1 MKKDIQTAAQ
11 KRPYMM
17 PQMLSV
23 VISHIEMLAASNDA
37 PEVHT
42 SSDKAST
49 GYEALTKEHSSSIWD
64 NEW

>member
-11 KRPYMM
+11 KRPYMS
-17 PQMLSV
+17 PQLLTL
-23 VISHIEMLAASNDA
+23 VISHTQMLAASGD
-37 PEVHT
+37 PLVRT

-49 GYEALTKEHSSSIWD
+49 DYQALTKEGSSDIWD

>member
-1 MKKDIQTAAQ
+1 MKKDIQTAAK

-23 VISHIEMLAASNDA
+23 VISHIEMLAASDNA
-37 PEVHT
+37 PLVHT
-42 SSDKAST
+42 SDEKAST
-49 GYEALTKEHSSSIWD
+49 DYEALTKEHSSSIWD

>member
-23 VISHIEMLAASNDA
+23 VISHIEMLAASNDV

-42 SSDKAST
+42 SNDKAST
-49 GYEALTKEHSSSIWD
+49 DYQALTKESSSDIWY

>member
-1 MKKDIQTAAQ
+1 MNKHIQTAAQ
-11 KRPYMM
+11 KRSYMM

-23 VISHIEMLAASNDA
+23 VISHIEMLAASGD
-37 PEVHT
+37 PVVHT

-49 GYEALTKEHSSSIWD
+49 DYEALTKESSPDIWD

>member
-23 VISHIEMLAASNDA
+23 VISHTQMLAASGD
-37 PEVHT
+37 PLVRT

-49 GYEALTKEHSSSIWD
+49 DYQALTKEGSSDIWD

>member
-23 VISHIEMLAASNDA
+23 VISHTQMLAASGD

-49 GYEALTKEHSSSIWD
+49 DYQALTKESSSSIWD

>member
-23 VISHIEMLAASNDA
+23 VSSHTEPPAARDKA
-37 PEVHT
+37 PLVHT
-42 SSDKAST
+42 SDGQAST
-49 GYEALTKEHSSSIWD
+49 DYEALTKEHSSSIWD

>member
-23 VISHIEMLAASNDA
+23 VISHTKMLAASGD
-37 PEVHT
+37 PLVRT
-42 SSDKAST
+42 SNDKAST
-49 GYEALTKEHSSSIWD
+49 DYQALTKESSSDIWD

>member
-1 MKKDIQTAAQ
+1 MNKHIQTAAQ

-23 VISHIEMLAASNDA
+23 VISHTQMLAASGD
-37 PEVHT
+37 PVVHT

-49 GYEALTKEHSSSIWD
+49 DYQALTKESSSSIWD

>member
-23 VISHIEMLAASNDA
+23 VISHTQMLAASGD

-42 SSDKAST
+42 SRDKAST
-49 GYEALTKEHSSSIWD
+49 DYQALTKESSSSIWD

>member
-1 MKKDIQTAAQ
+1 MNKHIQTAAQ

-23 VISHIEMLAASNDA
+23 VISHTQMLAASGD

-49 GYEALTKEHSSSIWD
+49 DYQALTKESSSSIWD

>member
-23 VISHIEMLAASNDA
+23 VISHTQMLAASGD

-42 SSDKAST
+42 SNDKAST
-49 GYEALTKEHSSSIWD
+49 DYQALTKESSSSIWD